1 MKRVILFFLT
11 SVFICLTVACYD
23 DKGSYNY
30 KDVNEIEVDSLG
42 KSHSVIFKKDTL
54 KITPLLKF
62 TEDSLSLDRYVY
74 EWLVV
79 PSTEELTRKV
89 IGTERD
95 LNYFVE
101 LEPGAYTLYLKV
113 RDKSTGLLWMNY
125 TSLVVRTATSLGWLV
140 IGEDVEGFVNLD
152 MVAMAG
158 DTMVLYNQLSNNGL
172 PRLKDPKRVV
182 YTGRVRMSSYA
193 PHERLWIATGERS
206 YHVNP
211 STFEGDLAS
220 TFEPL
225 VYSYFE
231 LPQQFNPVYMI
242 TKAAGNGV
250 MNSSR
255 TVVCEEGHVFHLSS
269 FLSSSEYAD
278 PINRTTD
285 SPNVLFK
292 AYPYIFAS
300 LGYAFGGIL
309 YNTDKNQFVRYTS
322 YSTTCSSLSDKADDA
337 FPWVQPE
344 GRTLVYGENTMD
356 TEGGGNGN
364 SFALMKD
371 AGTNGY
377 YIYKFKAS
385 GQKVAGYE
393 VNKSL
398 ATDIDKAELF
408 AFASNRSILL
418 YVVGKTLHA
427 YDYKRDY
434 EKKYSIEM
442 EDEITMVKFDVF
454 SGYGDYNDLYVAT
467 YNSIMGGTLQKYV
480 LGTDQNT
487 FELKPDEKC
496 KWSGLVKVKDI
507 DWKNGNQ

>member
-11 SVFICLTVACYD
+11 SVFICLAVACYD

-182 YTGRVRMSSYA
+182 
-193 PHERLWIATGERS
+193 
-206 YHVNP
+206 
-211 STFEGDLAS
+211 
-220 TFEPL
+220 
-225 VYSYFE
+225 
-231 LPQQFNPVYMI
+231 
-242 TKAAGNGV
+242 
-250 MNSSR
+250 
-255 TVVCEEGHVFHLSS
+255 
-269 FLSSSEYAD
+269 
-278 PINRTTD
+278 
-285 SPNVLFK
+285 
-292 AYPYIFAS
+292 
-300 LGYAFGGIL
+300 
-309 YNTDKNQFVRYTS
+309 
-322 YSTTCSSLSDKADDA
+322 
-337 FPWVQPE
+337 
-344 GRTLVYGENTMD
+344 
-356 TEGGGNGN
+356 
-364 SFALMKD
+364 
-371 AGTNGY
+371 
-377 YIYKFKAS
+377 
-385 GQKVAGYE
+385 
-393 VNKSL
+393 
-398 ATDIDKAELF
+398 
-408 AFASNRSILL
+408 
-418 YVVGKTLHA
+418 
-427 YDYKRDY
+427 
-434 EKKYSIEM
+434 
-442 EDEITMVKFDVF
+442 
-454 SGYGDYNDLYVAT
+454 
-467 YNSIMGGTLQKYV
+467 
-480 LGTDQNT
+480 
-487 FELKPDEKC
+487 
-496 KWSGLVKVKDI
+496 
-507 DWKNGNQ
+507 

>member
-1 MKRVILFFLT
+1 M
-11 SVFICLTVACYD
+11 FICLAVACYD
-23 DKGSYNY
+23 DKGSYDY
-30 KDVNEIEVDSLG
+30 KEVNEIEVDSLG

-62 TEDSLSLDRYVY
+62 TEDSLSLDRYAY

-79 PSTEELTRKV
+79 PSTSTEELTREV
-89 IGTERD
+89 IGTERN
-95 LNYFVE
+95 LEYFVE
-101 LEPGAYTLYLKV
+101 LEPATYTLYLKV
-113 RDKSTGLLWMNY
+113 RDKVTGLLWMNY

-140 IGEDVEGFVNLD
+140 IGEDAEGFVNLD

-158 DTMVLYNQLSNNGL
+158 DTIVLYNQLSNNGL
-172 PRLKDPKRVV
+172 PRLKDPKSVV

-211 STFEGDLAS
+211 SIFEGDLSS

-231 LPQQFNPVYMI
+231 LPEQLNPVYMI
-242 TKAAGNGV
+242 TKAAGGGM

-255 TVVCEEGHVFHLSS
+255 TVVCEEGHVFHISS

-278 PINRTTD
+278 PINRTTV

-300 LGYAFGGIL
+300 LGYASGGIL
-309 YNTDKNQFVRYTS
+309 YDTDNNQFLRYTS

-356 TEGGGNGN
+356 TEGGGYGN

-377 YIYKFKAS
+377 YIYKFKAA

-427 YDYKRDY
+427 YDYKRGY
-434 EKKYSIEM
+434 EKKYSVEL
-442 EDEITMVKFDVF
+442 EDEITMVKFDIF

-467 YNSIMGGTLQKYV
+467 YNSTTRGTLQKYV

-496 KWSGLVKVKDI
+496 KWNGLVKVKDI
-507 DWKNGNQ
+507 DWKNGVQ